1 MAQVTYSYIIVVSQ
15 IIISWEVHICQ
26 CYFCVAC
33 DNMPEIM
40 LEIVAQNVRIERL
53 FTFIY
58 ANERVDEYVQVIHWV
73 SSLQYSL
80 I

>member
-15 IIISWEVHICQ
+15 IIISWEFHICQ

-40 LEIVAQNVRIERL
+40 LEIVAQNVRIER
-53 FTFIY
+53 FFIFVY
-58 ANERVDEYVQVIHWV
+58 LHSSTQMNE
-73 SSLQYSL
+73 
-80 I
+80 